1 VGAGETVGF
10 LCGDWDVIRQIS
22 DRRIGQE
29 GWFRG
34 RARFLPSADGQ
45 LLQYTEDGELEFG
58 SHRGPAS
65 RSLIIAARPDGTADV
80 RFADG
85 RDFYRLDLRSGSW
98 QAEHPCRADQYMVT
112 VTRLDAES
120 FTETWQVTGPDKDYE
135 LRTSYRRAGLI
146 AAGEPE

>member
-1 VGAGETVGF
+1 VDAGGTVEY
-10 LCGDWDVIRQIS
+10 LSGDWDVVRQIS
-22 DRRIGQE
+22 DHRGGQE

-65 RSLIIAARPDGTADV
+65 RALIYAARPDGTADV

-85 RDFYRLDLRSGSW
+85 REFYQLDLRDGSW
-98 QAEHPCRADQYMVT
+98 QAEHPCRADRYSVT
-112 VTRLDAES
+112 VTRLTADS
-120 FTETWQVTGPDKDYE
+120 FTETWHVAGPAKDYE
-135 LRTSYRRAGLI
+135 LRTSYQRAGRM
-146 AAGEPE
+146 AAWEPE